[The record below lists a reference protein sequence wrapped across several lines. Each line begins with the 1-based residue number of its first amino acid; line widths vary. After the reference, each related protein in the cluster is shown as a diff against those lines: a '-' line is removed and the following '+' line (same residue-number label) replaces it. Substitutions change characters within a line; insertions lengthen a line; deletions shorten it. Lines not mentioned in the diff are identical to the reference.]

1 MPSAQLL
8 HPACQW
14 EVFLDKVKTCVG
26 RHYLCPF
33 SSCYSFVTLLSHPC
47 SSPHPTLAKHIE
59 TTPFLQEGG
68 QERGGA
74 GQSRWGGHSWA
85 NHSRELSG
93 WKLAI
98 ESIPESMDQKGE
110 HVTLL
115 RNQARLEQSGSKRK
129 NGRES
134 RAQEGGR
141 CSARGPFF
149 WHPAPGHVGGLAYL
163 KPWGERRQTAP
174 LTTVPAAKATW
185 TLITSNSLP
194 LMYLFPNIAQWGF
207 VFCLFVLSNEW
218 KESHFAGLVILKM

>member
-33 SSCYSFVTLLSHPC
+33 SSCYSFVTLLSHPS

-59 TTPFLQEGG
+59 TTPSLQGGG
-68 QERGGA
+68 QEQGGA

-110 HVTLL
+110 HVTPLG
-115 RNQARLEQSGSKRK
+115 NHGQLEWSGSKRK
-129 NGRES
+129 SGRES

-141 CSARGPFF
+141 LQHQRPIFF
-149 WHPAPGHVGGLAYL
+149 GTLPQGMWVDWPPWNLGVKGDKQPPLVLCLQPKHLGLWSHQIL
-163 KPWGERRQTAP
+163 CPWCIYFP
-174 LTTVPAAKATW
+174 
-185 TLITSNSLP
+185 ILP
-194 LMYLFPNIAQWGF
+194 NEVLCFSVCF
-207 VFCLFVLSNEW
+207 V
-218 KESHFAGLVILKM
+218 